1 MAGFLSVVY
10 GSLFLFLLSVL
21 KLWLLSRWLLPRLIS
36 FVVRRVTPIVSNQLF
51 PFSNRRSTQTRF
63 NPLQPAS
70 RKP

>member
-36 FVVRRVTPIVSNQLF
+36 FVVRRVTPFVSNQLF
-51 PFSNRRSTQTRF
+51 LFSNRRSTQTRF
-63 NPLQPAS
+63 AAS
-70 RKP
+70 LKP

>member
-51 PFSNRRSTQTRF
+51 LSNRRSTQTRF
-63 NPLQPAS
+63 PAS

>member
-36 FVVRRVTPIVSNQLF
+36 FVVRRVTPIVSNQTNSS
-51 PFSNRRSTQTRF
+51 FSPTVGAPKPASTRF
-63 NPLQPAS
+63 P
-70 RKP
+70 

>member
-36 FVVRRVTPIVSNQLF
+36 FVVRRVTPIVSQTNSSFSPTVGAPKPASTLF
-51 PFSNRRSTQTRF
+51 P
-63 NPLQPAS
+63 
-70 RKP
+70 

>member
-36 FVVRRVTPIVSNQLF
+36 FVVRRVTPVVSNQLF
-51 PFSNRRSTQTRF
+51 LFSNRRSTQTRF
-63 NPLQPAS
+63 AAS

>member
-51 PFSNRRSTQTRF
+51 LSPTVGAPKPASTRF
-63 NPLQPAS
+63 P
-70 RKP
+70 

>member
-51 PFSNRRSTQTRF
+51 PFQPSEHP
-63 NPLQPAS
+63 NPLP
-70 RKP
+70 RFP

>member
-36 FVVRRVTPIVSNQLF
+36 FVVRRVTPIVSNQLLS
-51 PFSNRRSTQTRF
+51 FSPTVGA
-63 NPLQPAS
+63 PKPAS
-70 RKP
+70 TLFP